1 MPCFRR
7 MNGLQAVRACRESV
21 SRHREPFLRATNR
34 LVGPARALLSTF
46 EGGVYEYREMGSVS

>member
-1 MPCFRR
+1 

-21 SRHREPFLRATNR
+21 SRYREPFLRATNR
-34 LVGPARALLSTF
+34 LIGPARALLSKF